1 MKNYVLDV
9 GCVSKYVRNITD
21 LMCRMADIFMKEKTV
36 RYAKNVRNSV
46 RPMHCQY
53 MESAKQS
60 KRLLRKHTEILW
72 YLAWDTIEEI
82 LPYTDL
88 FLVDIKAGTE
98 ETHRKYTGV
107 TNRMIKENLKKLS
120 QEADIWIRIPMV
132 HHVNDTEEELNE
144 MIEFI
149 SSLGNGV
156 KKIQLLKYHS
166 LGKMKYQWIG
176 KECVEFEEPDELYRE
191 HILSKMR
198 ELPFYVEWN

>member
-1 MKNYVLDV
+1 MSSSGTNVK
-9 GCVSKYVRNITD
+9 
-21 LMCRMADIFMKEKTV
+21 KT
-36 RYAKNVRNSV
+36 A
-46 RPMHCQY
+46 
-53 MESAKQS
+53 
-60 KRLLRKHTEILW
+60 EILKQKGIHICIDTA
-72 YLAWDTIEEI
+72 LNVEWDTIEEI